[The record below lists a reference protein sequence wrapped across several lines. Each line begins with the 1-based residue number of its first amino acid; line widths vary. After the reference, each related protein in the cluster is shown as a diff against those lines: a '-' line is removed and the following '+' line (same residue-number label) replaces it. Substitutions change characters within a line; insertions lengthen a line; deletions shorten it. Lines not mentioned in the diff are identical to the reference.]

1 MKLKAVLYTG
11 LMILGVGCSNDPS
24 RLEGE
29 REMLDGSVFVEN
41 IGRFIIKN
49 PPPSRWKCA
58 AFSRAFGI
66 SI

>member
-11 LMILGVGCSNDPS
+11 LMILGIGCSNDPS

-41 IGRFIIKN
+41 IGRFIIEN
-49 PPPSRWKCA
+49 PPPLALSQP
-58 AFSRAFGI
+58 RANVQWTH
-66 SI
+66 